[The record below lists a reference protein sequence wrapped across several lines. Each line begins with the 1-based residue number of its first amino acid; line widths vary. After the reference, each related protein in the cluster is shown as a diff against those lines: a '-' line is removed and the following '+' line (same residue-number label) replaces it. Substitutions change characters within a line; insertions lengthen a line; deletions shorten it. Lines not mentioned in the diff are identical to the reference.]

1 MGGSKYQCVPDNIGC
16 QMDQSLKKWDFMP
29 DWSPHLEWG
38 VSIFHAYGHQWTCQL
53 WYHPRKA
60 AIWGLSDGE
69 GCEHFWS
76 ELRKLIP
83 GLHVTSHHCHLFILD
98 CQAQH
103 ILEVK
108 HDGMGKWLCNQAR

>member
-1 MGGSKYQCVPDNIGC
+1 M
-16 QMDQSLKKWDFMP
+16 
-29 DWSPHLEWG
+29 
-38 VSIFHAYGHQWTCQL
+38 
-53 WYHPRKA
+53 
-60 AIWGLSDGE
+60 IWGLSDGE

-98 CQAQH
+98 RQAQH

-108 HDGMGKWLCNQAR
+108 HDGMGKWLCDWVHRANEQLDEALMVMGKHPHGLDVEGLLAQFNEQQEFQTKSIDSEYIIHISCILLS